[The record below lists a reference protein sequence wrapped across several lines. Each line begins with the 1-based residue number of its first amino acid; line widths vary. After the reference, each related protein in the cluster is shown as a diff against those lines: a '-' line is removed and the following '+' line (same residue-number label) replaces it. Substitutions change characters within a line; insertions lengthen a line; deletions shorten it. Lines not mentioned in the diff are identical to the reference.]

1 MTSTLRRLA
10 AVAALSAGFAA
21 SAGAQPNPACS
32 TLAGNL
38 VTNCSFE
45 DPGYPTNANYE
56 FTNTITGW
64 SSSSGQFER
73 WYNGFNGF
81 PSREGKA
88 HLELDVDAPN
98 QQGNTTIWQYI
109 NTVAGQSYNVT
120 FSVGHRSLNQQ
131 FSTIGLQI
139 DNGSIFEAGPLT
151 DANPG
156 QYKWV
161 DYQYSFTATGSS
173 TKLSFL
179 AMGPSNEYGD
189 HLDNIGVVAVP
200 EPASLAL
207 LGTGL
212 VGLGAM
218 ARRRRRA

>member
-1 MTSTLRRLA
+1 MIRTLRRSA
-10 AVAALSAGFAA
+10 AALVLSAGFAA
-21 SAGAQPNPACS
+21 TAGAQPNPACS
-32 TLAGNL
+32 SLAGNL
-38 VTNCSFE
+38 VSNCSFE
-45 DPGYPTNANYE
+45 NPGYPVNANYQ

-64 SSSSGQFER
+64 TSSSGQFER
-73 WYNGFNGF
+73 WYNGFNSF
-81 PSREGKA
+81 PSREGNA

-109 NTVAGQSYNVT
+109 NTVAGQSYDVT
-120 FSVGHRSLNQQ
+120 FSVGHRSLNGQ

-139 DNGSIFEAGPLT
+139 DGSTIFSAGPLT

-161 DYQYSFTATGSS
+161 DYQYSFTATSNS
-173 TKLSFL
+173 TKLGFMAL
-179 AMGPSNEYGD
+179 GPSNEYGD

-207 LGTGL
+207 LSTGL